1 MLFYVPIHHIYLYL
15 MLIIFILS
23 YPLLKLEL
31 NAHHFLLFRFDSF
44 NFQVL
49 LISIVLLSKK
59 RKKNFVNLVLCWLS
73 FFCTSYGLNFPVPH
87 LYSLYLVIP
96 VLNCKL
102 LLQRKSLE
110 DWLKKKKKREIL
122 EESSWNSRQRL
133 QNSKVSIKL
142 FLCTTQ
148 IPYLSIS
155 PFSLFWGLVLV

>member
-110 DWLKKKKKREIL
+110 DWLKKKREIL
-122 EESSWNSRQRL
+122 EESSWNSRQCCRILRL
-133 QNSKVSIKL
+133 VEHFFCVLLKSPISLALPSLSSGVL
-142 FLCTTQ
+142 F
-148 IPYLSIS
+148 
-155 PFSLFWGLVLV
+155 

>member
-59 RKKNFVNLVLCWLS
+59 KKKNFVNLVLCWLS

-110 DWLKKKKKREIL
+110 DWLKKKKKGKFWRKVPEIVGKGCRIL
-122 EESSWNSRQRL
+122 RL
-133 QNSKVSIKL
+133 V
-142 FLCTTQ
+142 
-148 IPYLSIS
+148 
-155 PFSLFWGLVLV
+155 